1 MKKALSIGAVAALA
15 LSLAACS
22 TAPESGSTD
31 SSVTFISPWPKNE
44 STAILDKFAAAHP
57 QIDVKVTYRGTD
69 ANATIT
75 QLAAGNAPD
84 VLFANPGSGDAMS
97 IGNLAKAG
105 YLVNLDDRPWASEI
119 PETFKSQLT
128 YEDEVYGF
136 PATIQVL
143 GGFYNSETLKSTG
156 LAAPTTWPELLD
168 YCGAASAAGVSGYM
182 LPGQT
187 EWMVQLIPLALA
199 ATVLDDASATESF
212 DTEGWEQVFARYQ
225 EMIDGGCF
233 EADASGVNGDV
244 ATELMTQ
251 GKAGS
256 IVTVSAATSG
266 FIDAS
271 GEGVYS
277 YEAIPATE
285 NADDT
290 RLTVMLSTSVGIN
303 AKAKNPEAAGTLVDW
318 LASPEGLSAVAESQF
333 GSVPAIPNAE
343 FPTPTFLSVLA
354 DYEADGRTSPEPGMA
369 WSNPEVRSAL
379 IAGAQAMLLGSMSG
393 ADVVT
398 SMEDAF
404 NKK

>member
-1 MKKALSIGAVAALA
+1 MKKALSIAAVAALA

-22 TAPESGSTD
+22 TTPGGESSD

-44 STAILDKFAAAHP
+44 TTGILEQFNAAHP
-57 QIDVKVTYRGTD
+57 EIDVKVTFRGTD

-105 YLVNLDDRPWASEI
+105 YITSLNDKPWASEI
-119 PETFKSQLT
+119 PESFKSQLT
-128 YEDEVYGF
+128 FDDEVYGF

-143 GGFYNSETLKSTG
+143 GGFYNSETLTSAG
-156 LAAPTTWPELLD
+156 LTAPTTWPELLE
-168 YCGAASAAGVSGYM
+168 YCTDASAAGVSGYI

-187 EWMVQLIPLALA
+187 EWMAQLLPLALA
-199 ATVLDDASATESF
+199 STVLEDAGATDSF
-212 DTEGWEQVFARYQ
+212 DTDGWEQVFGLYQ

-244 ATELMTQ
+244 ATEEMTANK
-251 GKAGS
+251 GGA

-266 FIDAS
+266 FIEAS

-277 YEAIPATE
+277 YEAIPATA
-285 NADDT
+285 NAEDT

-303 AKAKNPEAAGTLVDW
+303 TKAKNPEAANILVDW
-318 LASPEGLSAVAESQF
+318 LASPEGLSAVAASQF
-333 GSVPAIPNAE
+333 GSVPAISDAE
-343 FPTPTFLSVLA
+343 FPTPTFLSVLS
-354 DYEADGRTSPEPGMA
+354 DYEADGRTSPEAGMA

-379 IAGAQAMLLGSMSG
+379 IAGAQAMLLGTMTG
-393 ADVVT
+393 DDVVA

-404 NKK
+404 QK